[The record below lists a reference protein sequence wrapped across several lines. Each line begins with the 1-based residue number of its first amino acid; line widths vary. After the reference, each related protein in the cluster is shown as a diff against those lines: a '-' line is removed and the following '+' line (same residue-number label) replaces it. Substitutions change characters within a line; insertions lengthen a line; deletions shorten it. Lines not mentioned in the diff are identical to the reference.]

1 MSRLKT
7 LLFALTLV
15 LLASASCQRKELLE
29 PHDHNNLVIKA
40 NFDSLALSQLLSHKS
55 DYTNPG
61 EPKTTSYI
69 LYEKTTGKIA
79 YRGSFKGLQSGMYV
93 EEGLYDLLLYT
104 TDFNELDANF
114 FIGMDNPQTAETHTR
129 QVPWESA
136 PVKEATE
143 EAAAEDGEEPV
154 DKATPSDVTEVW
166 MVEPDPTFGVLVEN
180 VAVFKD
186 QENKL
191 VEAEFV
197 QKSFK
202 YYLTIECLGLQ
213 SIHTAKMNLSGLYT
227 TAFLANEEHRMSE
240 VGAQTVDLQI
250 SRTKPT
256 SDEELGKGQLYGE
269 FWSFGPNQRDDI
281 IHSITLYFKN
291 GSEITI
297 ALDEE
302 YTSQSQIK
310 SLTRGGEI
318 IFKKVLEIK
327 GPQGGFQTGVGD
339 WDDPTDVEIEF

>member
-15 LLASASCQRKELLE
+15 LLSSASCQRKELLD

-40 NFDSLALSQLLSHKS
+40 SFDSLALSQLLSHKS

-79 YRGSFKGLQSGMYV
+79 YKGSFKGLQSGMYV
-93 EEGLYDLLLYT
+93 DEGLYDLLLYT

-114 FIGMDNPQTAETHTR
+114 FIGMDKPQTAETHTR
-129 QVPWESA
+129 QVPLKSLPGKTPNKDDDPA
-136 PVKEATE
+136 
-143 EAAAEDGEEPV
+143 
-154 DKATPSDVTEVW
+154 DKATPSDVTELW
-166 MVEPDPTFGVLVEN
+166 MVDPDPTFGVLVED
-180 VAVFKD
+180 VAVFKNI
-186 QENKL
+186 ENKL

-213 SIHTAKMNLSGLYT
+213 NIHTAKMNLSGLYT
-227 TAFLANEEHRMSE
+227 TAFLANEEHRYSE
-240 VGAQTVDLQI
+240 AGTQTVEMDIIL
-250 SRTKPT
+250 TKPT
-256 SDEELGKGQLYGE
+256 SEEDLGKGQLYGE
-269 FWSFGPNQRDDI
+269 FWSFGPHQREDI
-281 IHSITLYFKN
+281 VNSITLYFKN

-318 IFKKVLEIK
+318 LLKKVVEVK
-327 GPQGGFQTGVGD
+327 GPAGGFDTTVGD
-339 WDDPTDVEIEF
+339 WNDPTDVEIIP